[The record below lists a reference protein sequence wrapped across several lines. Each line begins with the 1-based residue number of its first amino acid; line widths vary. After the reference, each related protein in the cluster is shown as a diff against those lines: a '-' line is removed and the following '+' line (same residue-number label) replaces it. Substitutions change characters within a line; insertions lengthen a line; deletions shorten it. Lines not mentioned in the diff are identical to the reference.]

1 MPAQIQERKL
11 SRLFELLDSDGSGF
25 VEESDLEDF
34 AAKAIAAAGA
44 GGSLEARIVQR
55 EASSLWRALQQT
67 LDSDGDQRVSRAE
80 FVAAADADAVTDGAI
95 KLGVVIRDITDIDRD
110 GLISLGEWVT
120 LDAKLG
126 IPRADSEQGFKAL
139 DVDGDGYVSKPE
151 YVRGVEQF
159 FRSDD
164 EASPGNWAFGKY

>member
-1 MPAQIQERKL
+1 MPAEIQERKL
-11 SRLFELLDSDGSGF
+11 SRLFQLLDTDGSGF

-34 AAKAIAAAGA
+34 AARAIAAAGA

-55 EASSLWRALQQT
+55 EAASLWQALQRT
-67 LDSDGDQRVSRAE
+67 LDSDGDQKVSRDE
-80 FVAAADADAVTDGAI
+80 FVSAADVNAVTDEAI
-95 KLGVVIRDITDIDRD
+95 KLGVVIRDITDIDQD

-126 IPRADSEQGFKAL
+126 IPRSDSEQGFKAL
-139 DVDGDGYVSKPE
+139 DADGDGFVSKPE
-151 YVRGVEQF
+151 YVKGVEQF

-164 EASPGNWAFGKY
+164 ASSPGNWAFGKY